1 MQAWSTDLT
10 SRLLSYCVV
19 MFPAASVKIMKAVF
33 TDHSCPMTCLATAS
47 IATLALRAPFKID
60 KIIGGFTIG
69 RNSSRGVI
77 AVIDCDSCDLLA
89 GYQILYIYL
98 SCHGSDWI
106 LNSETEV
113 AEAAFKCQAL
123 EQFPLQT
130 VVGYSQ

>member
-1 MQAWSTDLT
+1 MQTWSTDLT
-10 SRLLSYCVV
+10 SRLLSYCMVTFPSACFKVV
-19 MFPAASVKIMKAVF
+19 KTVF
-33 TDHSCPMTCLATAS
+33 TDHSCPMPCLATAS
-47 IATLALRAPFKID
+47 IATLALRVPFKID

-106 LNSETEV
+106 LNSKTEV
-113 AEAAFKCQAL
+113 AKATFKCQAL

-130 VVGYSQ
+130 VVRYSQ